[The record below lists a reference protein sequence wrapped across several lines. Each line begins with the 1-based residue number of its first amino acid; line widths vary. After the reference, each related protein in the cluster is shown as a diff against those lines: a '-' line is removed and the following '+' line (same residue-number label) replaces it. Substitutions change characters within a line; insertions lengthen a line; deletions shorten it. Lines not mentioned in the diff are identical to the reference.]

1 MRLQLDGLEKNSP
14 AKGYLPNVAGVP
26 DDTVM
31 NSNEVCI
38 NSGSGRLEIRHGNF
52 SNRCILKQF
61 TRNEDYKLAVSMMF
75 G

>member
-1 MRLQLDGLEKNSP
+1 MRLELDGLEKIRLQ
-14 AKGYLPNVAGVP
+14 KDTCQMLRVP
-26 DDTVM
+26 DDAVM